1 MHIKVIVSV
10 SALVGVASAQQAAWG
25 QCGGIGWTG
34 PTTCVSG
41 YTCTYS
47 NDYYSQC
54 IPGTAAT
61 TTTKTTTKATTTST
75 KTTTTS
81 TNPSP
86 TLYLCGD
93 STMAKNG
100 ANDGATDGWGNQV
113 AKYFTGITV
122 NNQAI
127 GGRSARSY
135 TREGRFNTV
144 IGLVKAGDYVVIEF
158 GHNDGGSLS
167 TDNGRTDCPG
177 TSTETC
183 PVTYNGVAE
192 TVLTFSAYLEN
203 ATKSL
208 KAKGAIVILSSQT
221 PNNPWEG
228 VTTFP
233 GTGSPPRFVAYAET
247 SAGRQGAT
255 YLNHWLYSMDLY
267 KRLGASATNAV
278 YPNDHTH
285 TSPTGADHMARS
297 FIKGLMCGSNALKN
311 KINTSAASVVTG
323 SCL

>member
-1 MHIKVIVSV
+1 MYTKGFISGAVIIG
-10 SALVGVASAQQAAWG
+10 AAAAQQTAWG
-25 QCGGIGWTG
+25 QCGGSGWTG

-47 NDYYSQC
+47 NDWYSQC
-54 IPGTAAT
+54 LPGAAGTTAKTTTTTARAAT
-61 TTTKTTTKATTTST
+61 TTAAAS
-75 KTTTTS
+75 
-81 TNPSP
+81 NPTP

-93 STMAKNG
+93 STMAKSG
-100 ANDGATDGWGNQV
+100 ANDGSTDGWGNQV

-144 IGLVKAGDYVVIEF
+144 IGLVKAGDFVVIEF
-158 GHNDGGSLS
+158 GHNDGGSLTS

-177 TSTETC
+177 TGSETC

-192 TVLTFSAYLEN
+192 TVLTFSAYLEKAAN
-203 ATKSL
+203 AL

-233 GTGSPPRFVAYAET
+233 STSNPVRFVPYTET
-247 SAGRQGAT
+247 SASRTGTT
-255 YLNHWLYSMDLY
+255 YVNHWLYSMDLY

-278 YPNDHTH
+278 YPKDHTH

-297 FIKGLMCGSNALKN
+297 FIKGLQCSSNALKN
-311 KINTSAASVVTG
+311 KINASAASVVSG